1 MSEGVTATCHYGHP
15 LIFILYWAYCDWV
28 GIKTVPSVFTP
39 LDQLPIESSADVLG
53 SVMPKRN
60 CRVMPSHTILI
71 DDVLVVAGKLING
84 STIRQ
89 LTQAE
94 LGLNYTYYTVETEF
108 HNGCV

>member
-1 MSEGVTATCHYGHP
+1 
-15 LIFILYWAYCDWV
+15 
-28 GIKTVPSVFTP
+28 
-39 LDQLPIESSADVLG
+39 
-53 SVMPKRN
+53 
-60 CRVMPSHTILI
+60 MPSHTILI